1 MKYGDGQTMD
11 SSIITAIA
19 AALGSFV
26 GTAASIGS
34 SWITQRTQTANAH
47 REVKLRD
54 RESLYGEFITE
65 ASRLTMEALGHSL
78 EQPET
83 LVKLYGILGRV
94 RLVAGDPVLAAAE
107 ACCHHIIDLYAKP
120 NMTAEQIRVSFE
132 QHRLD
137 PIRDFSVACRA
148 ELLEI
153 TGGG

>member
-1 MKYGDGQTMD
+1 MD
-11 SSIITAIA
+11 STIITAIA
-19 AALGSFV
+19 AALGSLI
-26 GTAASIGS
+26 GSAASIGTT
-34 SWITQRTQTANAH
+34 WITQRTQTVSAH
-47 REVKLRD
+47 KEGKLRN
-54 RESLYGEFITE
+54 RETLYGEFITE
-65 ASRLTMEALGHSL
+65 ASRLTVEALGNSL
-78 EQPET
+78 ERPET
-83 LVKLYGILGRV
+83 LVKLYGILGRI

-137 PIRDFSVACRA
+137 PIRDFSVACRT